1 MADSYQ
7 NSEKVYDQPLE
18 DRDGA
23 TTNEKVLIKQA
34 SAEVSPRTEESLDD
48 GPTPKVSAST
58 IMAVFVRVSPSP
70 VLP

>member
-1 MADSYQ
+1 MANSYQ

-23 TTNEKVLIKQA
+23 TTNENVLIKQA

-48 GPTPKVSAST
+48 DPTPKVSAST